1 VKAFVPRW
9 CRIQRVQREIGA
21 PEIQSGPKKGD
32 LRMLAR
38 ERLRAAGQRCVCV
51 RCREVGFRGIAPR
64 PEALTMLRSDYAASG
79 GIEVFLSVED
89 PGLDVLV
96 AYARLRIDPAGATV
110 RELKV
115 FGPMVRI
122 HEAANDRWQHR
133 GFGRRLMDE
142 CERLA
147 RDEFDARVVRVT
159 AGVGVRGYYR
169 TLGYDLQTPYMVK
182 AL

>member
-1 VKAFVPRW
+1 
-9 CRIQRVQREIGA
+9 
-21 PEIQSGPKKGD
+21 
-32 LRMLAR
+32 
-38 ERLRAAGQRCVCV
+38 
-51 RCREVGFRGIAPR
+51 
-64 PEALTMLRSDYAASG
+64 
-79 GIEVFLSVED
+79 
-89 PGLDVLV
+89 VLV
-96 AYARLRIDPAGATV
+96 AYARLRIDPAGGTV

>member
-1 VKAFVPRW
+1 MF
-9 CRIQRVQREIGA
+9 
-21 PEIQSGPKKGD
+21 
-32 LRMLAR
+32 
-38 ERLRAAGQRCVCV
+38 
-51 RCREVGFRGIAPR
+51 
-64 PEALTMLRSDYAASG
+64 RSDYAASG

-96 AYARLRIDPAGATV
+96 AYARLRIDPAGGTV